1 MVKDLLNLLVYVC
14 PRFSY
19 IIIHS
24 FILRQ
29 YSGIRDNFNI
39 LTVGGNFMGHGGRSG
54 SGMAVVLKLIP
65 GLPGST
71 KNLPNPNLTFKK
83 GLSYADRKK
92 F

>member
-39 LTVGGNFMGHGGRSG
+39 LTVGGNFMG
-54 SGMAVVLKLIP
+54 SGMAAVLKLIP